1 MKQLSIQCP
10 LNKLGY
16 GASGYNT
23 CKALIK
29 LGADLRIHP
38 IGKADE
44 SLDLSNLTPA
54 INANIKDHKPRWP
67 LIKLWHQHGLFER
80 IGNGK
85 YYGWP
90 IFELDT
96 FTEYELSSLKVPDEL
111 IVCSQWAKTIIND
124 HIDKVTHIIPLG
136 VDREIFKPQ
145 DKVEDGFYNFFSTGK
160 LEVRKGHDILPR
172 LFSKAFEKKDK
183 VKLRLVVS
191 NPFLSTKEM
200 THYINQVKATKLGD
214 KVEFLPYL
222 DSSIDMANFINENDC
237 GIYISRAEGWCLGAL
252 ESMSCKKP
260 VITTN
265 YSAFTE
271 YCTKDNS
278 YLVDI
283 TEKESAYDGKWF
295 FNQGNWAS
303 IGYDQ
308 EEQIIE
314 HMRHCY
320 NNRPDNPNG
329 ILTAERFTWNHT
341 ATKLLNL
348 IQ

>member
-1 MKQLSIQCP
+1 
-10 LNKLGY
+10 
-16 GASGYNT
+16 
-23 CKALIK
+23 
-29 LGADLRIHP
+29 
-38 IGKADE
+38 
-44 SLDLSNLTPA
+44 
-54 INANIKDHKPRWP
+54 
-67 LIKLWHQHGLFER
+67 
-80 IGNGK
+80 
-85 YYGWP
+85 
-90 IFELDT
+90 
-96 FTEYELSSLKVPDEL
+96 
-111 IVCSQWAKTIIND
+111 
-124 HIDKVTHIIPLG
+124 
-136 VDREIFKPQ
+136 
-145 DKVEDGFYNFFSTGK
+145 
-160 LEVRKGHDILPR
+160 
-172 LFSKAFEKKDK
+172 
-183 VKLRLVVS
+183 
-191 NPFLSTKEM
+191 
-200 THYINQVKATKLGD
+200 
-214 KVEFLPYL
+214 
-222 DSSIDMANFINENDC
+222 MANFINENDC

-314 HMRHCY
+314 YMRHCY

-329 ILTAERFTWNHT
+329 ILTAEGFTWNHT